1 MFKRIKDKDVDVT
14 SLNHILKTGKRLIN
28 IGYFMAIIAVILL
41 CTYLLKEWKI
51 LKYIGEFLKVISPIF
66 IGFIIAWFFDPL
78 VTWLQKKKIPRLIGC
93 ILVYLLML
101 GLFALIIYLLVPT
114 LVSQVK
120 DFVNAAP
127 SIFNEIT
134 ELIVGVI
141 KRFDL
146 NGMVN
151 IKTVK
156 TTLTTTVTEYGI
168 KVGSDMPQYLFS
180 AGKGIFGFGLNL
192 ILGLMI
198 GFYLLFDFERAN
210 KALYKIIPV
219 SWKSGYKEL
228 THRINTSL
236 RSYVQGVLIVMTL
249 VFITQSIGLTIAG
262 MKAPILFALFCAVT
276 DVIPYFGPYIGA
288 IPAVIVGFTISPITG
303 ICVIIS
309 ILVVQLLENNFY
321 QPLIMGHTMKLHPV
335 TIMVGLLVFE
345 HFFGIVGMII
355 ATPCIACI
363 KVILLFVLEQ
373 TGLIKYLNGTKK
385 DNEIEVVEIDSVKK
399 KEKEKVT
406 KKQLKKSK

>member
-1 MFKRIKDKDVDVT
+1 MFKRSKDKEVDIT

-51 LKYIGEFLKVISPIF
+51 LGYVGEFFKVISPIF
-66 IGFIIAWFFDPL
+66 IGFLIAWFFDPM
-78 VTWLQKKKIPRLIGC
+78 VTWLQKKKVPRLIGC

-101 GLFALIIYLLVPT
+101 GVLALIIYLLVPA
-114 LVSQVK
+114 LISQVK
-120 DFVNAAP
+120 DFVTAAP
-127 SIFNEIT
+127 SIFNEIA
-134 ELIVGVI
+134 EFIVGII
-141 KRFDL
+141 KKFDL

-156 TTLTTTVTEYGI
+156 ETLTTTVTEYGLKI
-168 KVGSDMPQYLFS
+168 GSDMPQYLFKL
-180 AGKGIFGFGLNL
+180 GKIIVNFGLNF

-210 KALYKIIPV
+210 SALYKIIPA

-309 ILVVQLLENNFY
+309 ILIVQLLENNFY

-345 HFFGIVGMII
+345 HFFGIIGMII

-373 TGLIKYLNGTKK
+373 TGWIKYLNGKKK
-385 DNEIEVVEIDSVKK
+385 DEIEVVEIDTVKK
-399 KEKEKVT
+399 KETEKVV

>member
-1 MFKRIKDKDVDVT
+1 MFKRVKDKDVDIT

-51 LKYIGEFLKVISPIF
+51 LNYIGEFIRVISPIF
-66 IGFIIAWFFDPL
+66 IGFLIAWFFDPM
-78 VTWLQKKKIPRLIGC
+78 VTWMQKKKIPRLVGC

-101 GLFALIIYLLVPT
+101 GVLALIIYLLVPA
-114 LVSQVK
+114 LISQVK

-134 ELIVGVI
+134 EFIVGVI

-180 AGKGIFGFGLNL
+180 AGKSIFGFGLNL

-345 HFFGIVGMII
+345 HFFGIIGMII

-363 KVILLFVLEQ
+363 KVVLLFVLEQ
-373 TGLIKYLNGTKK
+373 TGWIKYLNGDKKK
-385 DNEIEVVEIDSVKK
+385 DNEIEAIEIDTVKK
-399 KEKEKVT
+399 KVVKKE
-406 KKQLKKSK
+406 LKKSK

>member
-1 MFKRIKDKDVDVT
+1 
-14 SLNHILKTGKRLIN
+14 
-28 IGYFMAIIAVILL
+28 
-41 CTYLLKEWKI
+41 
-51 LKYIGEFLKVISPIF
+51 
-66 IGFIIAWFFDPL
+66 
-78 VTWLQKKKIPRLIGC
+78 
-93 ILVYLLML
+93 
-101 GLFALIIYLLVPT
+101 
-114 LVSQVK
+114 
-120 DFVNAAP
+120 
-127 SIFNEIT
+127 
-134 ELIVGVI
+134 
-141 KRFDL
+141 
-146 NGMVN
+146 
-151 IKTVK
+151 
-156 TTLTTTVTEYGI
+156 
-168 KVGSDMPQYLFS
+168 
-180 AGKGIFGFGLNL
+180 
-192 ILGLMI
+192 
-198 GFYLLFDFERAN
+198 
-210 KALYKIIPV
+210 
-219 SWKSGYKEL
+219 
-228 THRINTSL
+228 
-236 RSYVQGVLIVMTL
+236 
-249 VFITQSIGLTIAG
+249 

>member
-1 MFKRIKDKDVDVT
+1 MFKNTKDKDVDIT
-14 SLNHILKTGKRLIN
+14 SLNHILKTGKKLIN

-51 LKYIGEFLKVISPIF
+51 LSYIGEFIKVISPIF

-78 VTWLQKKKIPRLIGC
+78 VTWMQKKKIPRIVGC

-101 GLFALIIYLLVPT
+101 GLLALIIYLLVPT
-114 LVSQVK
+114 LISQVK
-120 DFVNAAP
+120 DFVSTAP

-134 ELIVGVI
+134 EFIVGII

-146 NGMVN
+146 NGMIN

-156 TTLTTTVTEYGI
+156 TTITTTVTEYGV
-168 KVGSDMPQYLFS
+168 KLGSEMPQYLFNF
-180 AGKGIFGFGLNL
+180 GKSIVGFGVSF

-210 KALYKIIPV
+210 KALYKLIPV

-345 HFFGIVGMII
+345 HFFGIIGMII
-355 ATPCIACI
+355 ATPCIACV
-363 KVILLFVLEQ
+363 KVILLFILEE
-373 TGLIKYLNGTKK
+373 TGWIKYLKGDKK
-385 DNEIEVVEIDSVKK
+385 KSNEIEAIEIKEVKK
-399 KEKEKVT
+399 K
-406 KKQLKKSK
+406 

>member
-1 MFKRIKDKDVDVT
+1 MFRNNKDKDVDVT
-14 SLNHILKTGKRLIN
+14 SLNHILKTGSKLIN

-51 LKYIGEFLKVISPIF
+51 LKYIGEFLRVISPIF
-66 IGFIIAWFFDPL
+66 IGLIIAWFFDPL
-78 VTWLQKKKIPRLIGC
+78 VTWMQKKKIPRIIGC
-93 ILVYLLML
+93 ILVYLLMF

-114 LVSQVK
+114 LISQVK
-120 DFVNAAP
+120 DFVNTAP
-127 SIFNEIT
+127 AIFNEIT
-134 ELIVGVI
+134 EFIVGVI

-156 TTLTTTVTEYGI
+156 STITSSVTEWGMSI
-168 KVGSDMPQYLFS
+168 GSEMPTYLFNF
-180 AGKGIFGFGLNL
+180 GKSIVGFGVSLV
-192 ILGLMI
+192 LGLMI

-210 KALYKIIPV
+210 KGIEKLMPA

-345 HFFGIVGMII
+345 HFFGILGMII

-373 TGLIKYLNGTKK
+373 TGWIKYLTGKK
-385 DNEIEVVEIDSVKK
+385 SNEIEVIEIDTVKK
-399 KEKEKVT
+399 KQKEKVD

>member
-1 MFKRIKDKDVDVT
+1 MFKNTKDKDVDIT
-14 SLNHILKTGKRLIN
+14 SLNHILKTGKKLIN

-51 LKYIGEFLKVISPIF
+51 LKYIGEFIKVISPIF

-78 VTWLQKKKIPRLIGC
+78 VTWMQKKKIPRIVGC

-101 GLFALIIYLLVPT
+101 GLLALIIYLLVPT
-114 LVSQVK
+114 LISQVK
-120 DFVNAAP
+120 DFVSTAP

-134 ELIVGVI
+134 EFIVGII

-146 NGMVN
+146 NGMIN

-156 TTLTTTVTEYGI
+156 TTITTSVTEYGV
-168 KVGSDMPQYLFS
+168 KLGSEMPQYLFNF
-180 AGKGIFGFGLNL
+180 GKSIVGFGVSL

-345 HFFGIVGMII
+345 HFFGIIGMII

-363 KVILLFVLEQ
+363 KVVLLFVLEQ
-373 TGLIKYLNGTKK
+373 TGWIKYLTGKK
-385 DNEIEVVEIDSVKK
+385 SNEIEVVEIDSVKK
-399 KEKEKVT
+399 KEKEKVS